1 MVEYRQ
7 RIGYLLS
14 KFDGNI
20 SAVARETGMSR
31 RQIRRILTG
40 KETAR
45 GQDQSAYEPPA
56 SSKEKI
62 DAAFEREATDAA
74 KRQEEQYGRS
84 QARLLDEEAAKN
96 LQETYRRN
104 NMVFR
109 VSARITVLYKDQLDA
124 GEDLSQ
130 VETQQSTIYSRGA
143 AHGSV
148 DAAKDSLTEAIDDF
162 INADEKFGN
171 SPIRIIIDPEAEGPP
186 MEGQS
191 YQTHFQYRVWLP
203 LSQDGQAIGDAN

>member
-31 RQIRRILTG
+31 RQIRRVLTG

-56 SSKEKI
+56 SSKAKI

-84 QARLLDEEAAKN
+84 QARLLDEEGAKN

-109 VSARITVLYKDQLDA
+109 VSSRITVLYKDQLDA

-148 DAAKDSLTEAIDDF
+148 DAARDSLIEALDDF

-171 SPIRIIIDPEAEGPP
+171 SPTRIIISPEATDAP
-186 MEGQS
+186 MEGAS

-203 LSQDGQAIGDAN
+203 LSQEGQAIGDAN

>member
-45 GQDQSAYEPPA
+45 GRDQSAYEPPA
-56 SSKEKI
+56 ASKAKI

-74 KRQEEQYGRS
+74 KRQEERYGRS

-124 GEDLSQ
+124 GEDLAQ
-130 VETQQSTIYSRGA
+130 VETQQTTIYSRGA
-143 AHGSV
+143 AHADV
-148 DAAKDSLTEAIDDF
+148 DAAKESLTEAIDDF
-162 INADEKFGN
+162 INADEKMGN
-171 SPIRIIIDPEAEGPP
+171 SPIRIIIDPEAQGPP
-186 MEGQS
+186 MEGAS

-203 LSQDGQAIGDAN
+203 VSQDGQAIGDAN